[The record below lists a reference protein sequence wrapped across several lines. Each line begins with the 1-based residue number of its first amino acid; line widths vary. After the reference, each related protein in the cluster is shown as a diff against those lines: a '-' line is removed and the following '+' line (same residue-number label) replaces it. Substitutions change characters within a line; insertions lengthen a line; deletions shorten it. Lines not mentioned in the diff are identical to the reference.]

1 MPTIEPWYTDTLY
14 FDVETFN
21 VHSIGKGSYAY
32 AETVQITIAQWA
44 LNGGQVNIIDCTN
57 PDHDR
62 TEVMAHLE
70 NPRVR
75 LVAHGS
81 SFDRTQICWAWGV
94 APAVERWHD
103 TMVQAFSHG
112 LPGGLGVLSDIF
124 KLGDKSKDKEGR
136 ALLMRFCK
144 PQAFRYPHKYVAPL
158 EADFE
163 SKKAFTLAK
172 QEARAAYAA
181 AKEAAAAAWTGRA
194 TRETHPVEWA
204 KFLSYAGQDIVAMR
218 ELHQRIP
225 LWNYRGGELALWHL
239 DQKMND
245 RGVCIDMDLVHAAM
259 AAVEKEQAVLAARTV
274 EMTEGELESTT
285 QRDKTLMYLLEA
297 FGVVLPDMQMAT
309 IERRMEDPDLP
320 AALRELLAIRLQATT
335 SSTSKYK
342 ALLKGVSSDGRL
354 RGTLQFNGAIRTGRW
369 AGRLFQPQNLPRPT
383 LKEHQIAAGVAA
395 LKAGCADLVVDNIM
409 QLTSS
414 AIRNCMVA
422 SPGKK
427 LVVADLSNIEGRV
440 QSWLCG
446 EDWKLKAFRD
456 YDTLTGGF
464 NEKGEPNRLGWDL
477 YILAYAKTFGIKPSK
492 VSKHQRQIG
501 KVMELALGYAGGV
514 PAFLNFA
521 LVYKIDLEAL
531 AKLVLALSPPWAL
544 EAGRKSHAWHVKKG
558 GKCLGLSDDAYI
570 ACEVLKHAWRAAHP
584 NISGFWGELEQAAK
598 SAIQNPGKRVVCGKL
613 VLRVD
618 GVWLRIALPS
628 GRALCYPRPSLDT
641 AKDGKTSI
649 RFQGVHRYTHKWDK
663 LHTYGGKLFENC
675 CQAIARD
682 VMTSTMPSIESAGYE
697 LLLTIHDEILCET
710 PDTPEFSSDTLA
722 KMMSAPPPWALDM
735 PLAAAG
741 FESYFYKKED

>member
-1 MPTIEPWYTDTLY
+1 MDFTDTLY

-21 VHSIGKGSYAY
+21 VESIGKGSYAY

-44 LNGGQVNIIDCTN
+44 LNGGAVHVIDCTDL
-57 PDHDR
+57 DHDR

-81 SFDRTQICWAWGV
+81 SFDRTQLCWAWGV
-94 APAVERWHD
+94 APAIERWHD

-112 LPGGLGVLSDIF
+112 LPGGLGVLSNIF
-124 KLGDKSKDKEGR
+124 KLGDKSKDKEGK
-136 ALLMRFCK
+136 ALLLLFCK
-144 PQAFRYPHKYVAPL
+144 PQAFRYPHRYVAPD
-158 EADFE
+158 EALFAVPDESLFE
-163 SKKAFTLAK
+163 TPKEFKQAK
-172 QEARAAYAA
+172 SAARAAYAEAKREARSAYAA
-181 AKEAAAAAWTGRA
+181 AKEAAAASWTGRA
-194 TRETHPVEWA
+194 TRDTHPVEWA
-204 KFLSYAGQDIVAMR
+204 KFLSYAGQDIIAMR
-218 ELHQRIP
+218 ELHKRIP
-225 LWNYRGGELALWHL
+225 MWNYKGAELALWHL

-245 RGVCIDMDLVHAAM
+245 RGVCIDMDLVHSAM
-259 AAVEKEQAVLAARTV
+259 SAVDKAQIELAARTV

-285 QRDKTLMYLLEA
+285 QRDKTLAYLLEA
-297 FGVVLPDMQMAT
+297 HGVHLPDMQMAT
-309 IERRMEDPDLP
+309 IERTLEDPDLP
-320 AALRELLAIRLQATT
+320 AALRELLAIRLQAST

-395 LKAGCADLVVDNIM
+395 LKAGCADLVVDNVM

-440 QSWLCG
+440 QAWLCD
-446 EDWKLKAFRD
+446 ESWKLKAFRAFD
-456 YDTLTGGF
+456 AGTGH
-464 NEKGEPNRLGWDL
+464 DL
-477 YILAYAKTFGIKPSK
+477 YKLAYAKTFGIRPED
-492 VSKHQRQIG
+492 VDKHQRQIG

-521 LVYKIDLEAL
+521 TLYKIDLDAL
-531 AKLVLALSPPWAL
+531 GKLVLSLAPPWAL
-544 EAGRKSHAWHVKKG
+544 EAAKKSHAWHVKKG
-558 GKCLGLSDDAYI
+558 GKCVGLSDDTYI
-570 ACEVLKHAWRAAHP
+570 ACETLKHGWRAAHS
-584 NISGFWGELEQAAK
+584 NISSFWGQLEQAAK
-598 SAIQNPGKRVVCGKL
+598 YAISHPGERVECGKL

-628 GRALCYPRPSLDT
+628 GRALCYPRPSLDE
-641 AKDGKTSI
+641 KDGSI
-649 RFQGVHRYTHKWDK
+649 RFEGVHRYTHKWDR

-682 VMTSTMPSIESAGYE
+682 VMTATMPTIEAEGYE

-710 PDTPEFSSDTLA
+710 PDTPDYSSDRLA
-722 KMMSAPPPWALDM
+722 EMMSAPPSWAPAM

-741 FESYFYKKED
+741 FESYFYKKVD